1 MKLDYAA
8 CTPVCARWVRRLK
21 KDFRRYKYVYLML
34 LPIIAYYFIFHYIPM
49 YGAQIAFRDL
59 NIRKG
64 ILASP
69 WVGLKHFQNY
79 FNSYYFFRLIRNTVL
94 INVYDV
100 IFAFPAPIIL
110 ALLLNEVRSIRYK
123 RLVQTISYMPHFIS
137 IVVICGMLQNFLT
150 LDGVINQ
157 VIKLF
162 GGTPT
167 AFLLQPEWFRTIYIG
182 SGVWQQVGWGSI
194 LYLSALSGIDQ
205 ELYEAAKIDGAS
217 RWKQT
222 LHVTLPGIAPTII
235 IMLILRM
242 GRMMDVGSEKV
253 LLLYNPNTY
262 ETGEVIS
269 TFVYRKGLIEA
280 SYSYSAAVGLFNSV
294 INFVILISVN
304 AFSKKL
310 SESSLW

>member
-8 CTPVCARWVRRLK
+8 HTPVCARWGRRLK

-64 ILASP
+64 VLASP

-123 RLVQTISYMPHFIS
+123 RMVQTISYMPHFIS

-167 AFLLQPEWFRTIYIG
+167 AFLLKPEWFRTIYVG